1 MNAEKIFDVMENI
14 DEQYIIEAHQKNV
27 IKNKKKT
34 IRKIVVF
41 AACFS
46 LIISITAVVGIGIKR
61 NSTCTVSAAEIGKE
75 EVQLEATMP
84 SIIYYDQDKV
94 IMYDYIGIWVYNL
107 KKEKLVGFCDFRP
120 IDMTQIQGYPC
131 VFVEASSDGRYV
143 RFYKSD
149 DSVKFLY
156 NVEKDTYKEVKSYDK
171 KLKWTFSLKDVTTQY
186 SISDY
191 SETYEVAKKEYL
203 SYSLDIS
210 LDSNEAVRYKDL
222 VIVVEKNGQKTEYK
236 PFVVKTTT

>member
-1 MNAEKIFDVMENI
+1 MC
-14 DEQYIIEAHQKNV
+14 
-27 IKNKKKT
+27 
-34 IRKIVVF
+34 IRD
-41 AACFS
+41 
-46 LIISITAVVGIGIKR
+46 R
-61 NSTCTVSAAEIGKE
+61 EIGKE

-210 LDSNEAVRYKDL
+210 PDSNEAVRYKDL

>member
-171 KLKWTFSLKDVTTQY
+171 KLKMDIQLKGCNH
-186 SISDY
+186 SIF
-191 SETYEVAKKEYL
+191 
-203 SYSLDIS
+203 DIR
-210 LDSNEAVRYKDL
+210 LFRD
-222 VIVVEKNGQKTEYK
+222 I
-236 PFVVKTTT
+236 

>member
-107 KKEKLVGFCDFRP
+107 KRK
-120 IDMTQIQGYPC
+120 
-131 VFVEASSDGRYV
+131 ASGI
-143 RFYKSD
+143 
-149 DSVKFLY
+149 L
-156 NVEKDTYKEVKSYDK
+156 
-171 KLKWTFSLKDVTTQY
+171 
-186 SISDY
+186 
-191 SETYEVAKKEYL
+191 
-203 SYSLDIS
+203 
-210 LDSNEAVRYKDL
+210 
-222 VIVVEKNGQKTEYK
+222 
-236 PFVVKTTT
+236 

>member
-14 DEQYIIEAHQKNV
+14 DEQYIIEVHQKMLSK
-27 IKNKKKT
+27 IKKT

-107 KKEKLVGFCDFRP
+107 KK
-120 IDMTQIQGYPC
+120 
-131 VFVEASSDGRYV
+131 
-143 RFYKSD
+143 KS
-149 DSVKFLY
+149 
-156 NVEKDTYKEVKSYDK
+156 
-171 KLKWTFSLKDVTTQY
+171 
-186 SISDY
+186 
-191 SETYEVAKKEYL
+191 
-203 SYSLDIS
+203 
-210 LDSNEAVRYKDL
+210 
-222 VIVVEKNGQKTEYK
+222 
-236 PFVVKTTT
+236 

>member
-84 SIIYYDQDKV
+84 SII
-94 IMYDYIGIWVYNL
+94 YDYIGIWVYNL

-210 LDSNEAVRYKDL
+210 PDSNEAVRYKDL